1 MYLTGATDRLES
13 DYTGT
18 NYLYAKGL
26 KILNYVY
33 LHSVTIGQTYI
44 NAPENGLMDIV
55 LDRAGNI
62 YYTGNPATINLKKN
76 SKGNL
81 IKE

>member
-1 MYLTGATDRLES
+1 M
-13 DYTGT
+13 
-18 NYLYAKGL
+18 
-26 KILNYVY
+26 Y

-62 YYTGNPATINLKKN
+62 YYTGNPATINLKRN